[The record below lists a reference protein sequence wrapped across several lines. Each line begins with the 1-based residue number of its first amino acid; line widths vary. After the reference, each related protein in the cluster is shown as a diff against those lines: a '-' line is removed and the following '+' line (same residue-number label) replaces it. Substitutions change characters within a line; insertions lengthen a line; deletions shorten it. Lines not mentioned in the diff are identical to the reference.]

1 MYALP
6 ENRISTAIQQC
17 SGWGL
22 WCILIHECSEW
33 LGPLPCCG
41 SLLMQW
47 CCWYLKAFLY
57 FWLNVFRMGE
67 VQVHDCWFRCY
78 KELGLCTAV
87 EKKKPESCNSQAQLA
102 DGQFF
107 LTNAC
112 CSSAET
118 NFVLGFNL
126 LFLSQMSLLC
136 VLKQDLSSRKF
147 IYMVFI
153 WQRNLSLSFVSL
165 CSGFDLV
172 YQVPL
177 VPRKHSAS
185 LWLINFDDCS
195 RSVFLCEETF

>member
-1 MYALP
+1 MYILP
-6 ENRISTAIQQC
+6 ENRIPAAIQQC
-17 SGWGL
+17 TGWGL
-22 WCILIHECSEW
+22 WCILIHECDEW
-33 LGPLPCCG
+33 LGPLPCCD
-41 SLLMQW
+41 SLHIQG
-47 CCWYLKAFLY
+47 CCWYLNCSSGWMCSEWMKCKY
-57 FWLNVFRMGE
+57 G
-67 VQVHDCWFRCY
+67 CWFRCY

-87 EKKKPESCNSQAQLA
+87 DRKPESCNSRAQLA
-102 DGQFF
+102 DGQLF
-107 LTNAC
+107 LTNGC

-118 NFVLGFNL
+118 NFVLGFNS

-136 VLKQDLSSRKF
+136 VLKQDPSSRKL

-153 WQRNLSLSFVSL
+153 WRRHLSLSFVSL

-185 LWLINFDDCS
+185 LWLINSDDCS